1 MNSWEIFS
9 KIIILTKKPIVLHW
23 LHWIF
28 IKIYDF
34 FQKWSFNLDCLFQK
48 KWYFWSKSDFE
59 EKWNRNYLILGTVS
73 CIFFSLIIFSVQF
86 FLYIIFLFIAC
97 CCCLCY
103 EKSPQRMLLYEYPR
117 ILIFYILALESTTI
131 ETSESSSSSNPRWIH
146 QIRLESN
153 WGTWILCDI
162 LTAFDHYFHSPTGHL
177 RSFKVS
183 QGQVHF
189 ENWAN
194 ITIFKHF

>member
-86 FLYIIFLFIAC
+86 FLYIIFFVYCLLLLFV
-97 CCCLCY
+97 LW
-103 EKSPQRMLLYEYPR
+103 E
-117 ILIFYILALESTTI
+117 ESTAHAFIWVPENFDFLYFGAREHNDRNERIII
-131 ETSESSSSSNPRWIH
+131 ELKSEMDSSDKI
-146 QIRLESN
+146 
-153 WGTWILCDI
+153 G
-162 LTAFDHYFHSPTGHL
+162 
-177 RSFKVS
+177 K
-183 QGQVHF
+183 
-189 ENWAN
+189 
-194 ITIFKHF
+194 